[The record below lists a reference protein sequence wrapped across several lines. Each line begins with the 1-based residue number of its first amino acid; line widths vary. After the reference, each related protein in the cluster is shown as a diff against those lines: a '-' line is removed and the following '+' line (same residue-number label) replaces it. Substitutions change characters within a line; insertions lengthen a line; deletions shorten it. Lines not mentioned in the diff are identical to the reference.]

1 MLLKIS
7 SDDHISWILVWI
19 IRFEILLLF
28 LDYSF
33 EILFVLEKKKI
44 FYLIYNF
51 EEIKQILT
59 FLILS

>member
-1 MLLKIS
+1 MLIKIS